1 MRLNY
6 FDFLRGI
13 AILMVVAIHTGP
25 VYHFDTIQGLLTI
38 IVRQLFNSAVPIFF
52 AISGYFLA
60 AKKLETKNEVYVFWK
75 HQIPKVYIPV
85 LIWSVP
91 YLFLHIYTGEELLK
105 GLTLY
110 FICGYGVYYFIAV
123 IIQYYL
129 LIPLLINIKR
139 GGGGNWNID
148 FNGFYIINYLYSTSP
163 RRVVTIDSLC
173 GTL

>member
-6 FDFLRGI
+6 YDFLRGI

-25 VYHFDTIQGLLTI
+25 VYHFDTIQGLLTV

-60 AKKLETKNEVYVFWK
+60 AKNLETKNEVFTFWK

-91 YLFLHIYTGEELLK
+91 YLLLHIYAGKDLLE
-105 GLTLY
+105 GLILY
-110 FICGYGVYYFIAV
+110 FICGYSVYYFIAV

-129 LIPLLINIKR
+129 LAPLLINIKQ
-139 GGGGNWNID
+139 GGENRYVD
-148 FNGFYIINYLYSTSP
+148 FNGINIINYLYNASP